1 MSSPQDTAAAD
12 QPSFETA
19 LTRIEA
25 IVHELEEGQTG
36 LAGSLARY
44 EEAVRLLKQCYG
56 LLENAERKIELLI
69 GFDAAGNIV
78 TEPFDDTATADR
90 PDQAA
95 PRTRRRSA
103 PTPKTAPIVPVAPS
117 GNSSLDD
124 PPGGL
129 F

>member
-1 MSSPQDTAAAD
+1 MSNPTDTAAAD

-19 LTRIEA
+19 LERIEA

-36 LAGSLARY
+36 LAESLARY

-56 LLENAERKIELLI
+56 LLENAERKIELLV
-69 GFDAAGNIV
+69 GFDAAGNLV

-90 PDQAA
+90 AEQAG
-95 PRTRRRSA
+95 PRSRRRAGPSS
-103 PTPKTAPIVPVAPS
+103 KTKPVAPVAPS
-117 GNSSLDD
+117 SDSSPDEAV
-124 PPGGL
+124 GEL